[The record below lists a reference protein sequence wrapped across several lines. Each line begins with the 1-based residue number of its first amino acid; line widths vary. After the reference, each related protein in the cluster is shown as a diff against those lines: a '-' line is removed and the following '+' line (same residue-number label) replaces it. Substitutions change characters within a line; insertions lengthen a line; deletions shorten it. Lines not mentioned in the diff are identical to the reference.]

1 MTTPVTPAHEDRA
14 SARRLAATLLLALG
28 LVLGASVA
36 ASAAPSLDPY
46 RGLGT
51 WVNIYD
57 DPQFAVPETTVARI
71 AARGVRTIYLETGNF
86 RQRTDLVRPGRL
98 SRFLDAAHA
107 RGIAVVAWYLPGFRP
122 GGRDLRRSLAAVRF
136 RSAAGQAFDSFALDI
151 EDGAVTPVSRRNR
164 RLLSLSA
171 RLRRAVGP
179 DYALGA
185 IIPNPRGM
193 ELRRGY
199 WRAFPYAELGRVY
212 DIFVPMVYSTYRGDG
227 PAVVRRDVNRSMTI
241 LRTAT
246 GRPDQPVHLIGGLGD
261 QMSAAESRAFAR
273 RVAALRPMG
282 WSLYDFSVTSRSAWA
297 ALRSLD
303 RLMPPAG

>member
-1 MTTPVTPAHEDRA
+1 V
-14 SARRLAATLLLALG
+14 RRLAATLLVALGLALG
-28 LVLGASVA
+28 LGLTAS

-51 WVNIYD
+51 WVDIYD

-86 RQRTDLVRPGRL
+86 KQATDLVRPDRL

-107 RGIAVVAWYLPGFRP
+107 RGIGVVAWYLPGFRA

-136 RSAAGQAFDSFALDI
+136 RSTGGQAFDSFALDI
-151 EDGAVTPVSRRNR
+151 EDGAVTPVSRRNARLMDLSR
-164 RLLSLSA
+164 RLRA
-171 RLRRAVGP
+171 AVGP

-193 ELRRGY
+193 ELRRDY
-199 WRAFPYAELGRVY
+199 WQPFPYARLSAVY
-212 DIFVPMVYSTYRGDG
+212 DLFVPMVYSTYRGDG
-227 PAVVRRDVNRSMTI
+227 PAVVTRDVTRSMTI

-261 QMSAAESRAFAR
+261 DMSAAESRAFAR
-273 RVAALRPMG
+273 NVATLRPMG
-282 WSLYDFSVTSRSAWA
+282 WSLYDFSVTSPSAWA

-303 RLMPPAG
+303 PLAG

>member
-1 MTTPVTPAHEDRA
+1 M
-14 SARRLAATLLLALG
+14 RRHAAILLVALGLALG
-28 LVLGASVA
+28 LGLSAS

-51 WVNIYD
+51 WVDIYD
-57 DPQFAVPETTVARI
+57 DPQFAAPETTVARI

-86 RQRTDLVRPGRL
+86 KQATDLVRPDRL

-107 RGIAVVAWYLPGFRP
+107 NGIAVVAWYLPGFRA
-122 GGRDLRRSLAAVRF
+122 GGRDLRRSLAAIRF
-136 RSAAGQAFDSFALDI
+136 RSAGGQAFDSFALDI
-151 EDGAVTPVSRRNR
+151 EDGAVMPVSRRNR
-164 RLLSLSA
+164 RLMDLSQ
-171 RLRRAVGP
+171 RLRAALGP

-193 ELRRGY
+193 ELRRDY
-199 WRAFPYAELGRVY
+199 WQPFPYAQLAGVY
-212 DIFVPMVYSTYRGDG
+212 DLFVPMVYSTYRGDG
-227 PAVVRRDVNRSMTI
+227 AAVVTRDVTRSMTI

-261 QMSAAESRAFAR
+261 DMSAAEARAFAR
-273 RVAALRPMG
+273 NVATLRPMG
-282 WSLYDFSVTSRSAWA
+282 WSLYDFSVTSPSAWA

-303 RLMPPAG
+303 ALAG